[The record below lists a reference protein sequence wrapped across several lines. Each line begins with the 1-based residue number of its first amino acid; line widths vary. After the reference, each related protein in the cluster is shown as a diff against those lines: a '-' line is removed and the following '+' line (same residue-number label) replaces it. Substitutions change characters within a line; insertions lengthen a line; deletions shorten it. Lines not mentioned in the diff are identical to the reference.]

1 MGEHEGALVRATCA
15 SCGAAFRI
23 RTREQACTCTKCGGV
38 VRAAPSEPR
47 VPPGEDLLAACIA
60 CRAVLPLGVR
70 HCPECG
76 RDSHAGDA
84 AVPPPT
90 ARERQL
96 ASRELHEASRAI
108 EFVRNVLWVP
118 TILFFLLS
126 LAPLLALTDPRVPMP
141 VVLVLVGVYLL
152 PLVFCLI
159 AVTRIALNPFA
170 WTLGI
175 AVLST
180 LVFVNQLT
188 GVAIAGHLGSLR
200 LVITGA
206 DALIVLGLWLSV
218 PSMIRV
224 RRLLR
229 LHPGAFAARALLGV
243 VASRDVGAEELQR
256 IAALAAWKRAG
267 VYVAIAAGIVALT
280 VAVVWTEFRPRPL
293 ERTLDA
299 FTEAWNRSDL
309 DGVVAFV
316 AIDRSTAE
324 RARLEKV
331 RAARAWSSLPPL
343 VPATGAVLGA
353 LEGPQEVR
361 LHLRDRDECVTSVWA
376 RSGAAWE
383 LTRLDLPP
391 PPIGPEVEVFTRAW
405 NASDVEGLSD
415 LFAESSRARF
425 RAYFDRLIHLR
436 GWTKGFPK
444 VAAENTNPRG
454 PSDADVWMTTERDRF
469 LTLWHLDE
477 DDHWVL
483 VSVEAPKH

>member
-1 MGEHEGALVRATCA
+1 
-15 SCGAAFRI
+15 
-23 RTREQACTCTKCGGV
+23 
-38 VRAAPSEPR
+38 
-47 VPPGEDLLAACIA
+47 VPPGEDLLAACID
-60 CRAVLPLGVR
+60 CHAVLPQGVR

-76 RDSHAGDA
+76 RDSLDGDA

-90 ARERQL
+90 ARERKL

-126 LAPLLALTDPRVPMP
+126 LAPLLALTDPRVPMAA
-141 VVLVLVGVYLL
+141 VLVLVAVYLL
-152 PLVFCLI
+152 PLLTCLI

-175 AVLST
+175 AILST
-180 LVFVNQLT
+180 VVFVNQLT
-188 GVAIAGHLGSLR
+188 GVAIAGHIGSLR
-200 LVITGA
+200 LLIAGA
-206 DALIVLGLWLSV
+206 EALIVLGLWLSM
-218 PSMIRV
+218 PSMVRV

-229 LHPGAFAARALLGV
+229 RHPGAFAARALLGV
-243 VASRDVGAEELQR
+243 VASRDVGADELR
-256 IAALAAWKRAG
+256 RLAVRAAWKRAG
-267 VYVAIAAGIVALT
+267 VYVAIATGVVALV
-280 VAVVWTEFRPRPL
+280 VAVVWAEFRPRPL
-293 ERTLDA
+293 ERTLDG

-309 DGVVAFV
+309 NGVVAFV

-331 RAARAWSSLPPL
+331 RTARAWSSLPPL

-361 LHLRDRDECVTSVWA
+361 LHLRGRDECVTSVWA

-383 LTRLDLPP
+383 LTRLDLPS

-405 NASDVEGLSD
+405 NASDVEGLSE

-425 RAYFDRLIHLR
+425 RAYFDRLIHQR

-444 VAAENTNPRG
+444 VAAGSTNPRG